1 MPPQQWALHNRQ
13 AQFDGFLQAHRTQY
27 LFDVRK
33 RLKFIHVPV
42 HIRKKRRV
50 IDARIVFHTD
60 DEEVVI
66 RFEMR
71 PKIQVEFSLW
81 IVLGEEALKIVIES
95 DLGDPPTH
103 PQSGQP
109 NEDQGPFG
117 ACFPK
122 NRNVISHRKSNK
134 CLRSGFKVKTKKPQ
148 TEVRGFS

>member
-1 MPPQQWALHNRQ
+1 MAEIPVEKKSSLSWLWWLLLLAGVIALLWWLIAAN
-13 AQFDGFLQAHRTQY
+13 
-27 LFDVRK
+27 
-33 RLKFIHVPV
+33 
-42 HIRKKRRV
+42 
-50 IDARIVFHTD
+50 TD

-95 DLGDPPTH
+95 DLGYPPTH